1 MANTWYTNIQDF
13 LDLDG
18 LPPVDLP
25 HAGELL
31 LDYFGSIIEA
41 VTTRDERSTTKTTD
55 IECRRRPRHR
65 RCSGRII
72 AAIDEGDPDTIR
84 WICPACSDNGFI
96 SGWQES
102 IWDERQAPHNKR
114 LHRIADK
121 PGSR

>member
-41 VTTRDERSTTKTTD
+41 VTTRDGRSRTKTTD

-96 SGWQES
+96 SGWRES
-102 IWDERQAPHNKR
+102 IWDERPPHNKR
-114 LHRIADK
+114 SHRIADK

>member
-25 HAGELL
+25 HAGKLL

-55 IECRRRPRHR
+55 IECRRRSRHQ
-65 RCSGRII
+65 RCGGRII
-72 AAIDEGDPDTIR
+72 AAIDEEDPDTIR
-84 WICPACSDNGFI
+84 WTCPACSDNGFI

-102 IWDERQAPHNKR
+102 IWDETRASHNKR

>member
-41 VTTRDERSTTKTTD
+41 VTSRDEQSRS
-55 IECRRRPRHR
+55 
-65 RCSGRII
+65 SGDVVFYF
-72 AAIDEGDPDTIR
+72 AI
-84 WICPACSDNGFI
+84 F
-96 SGWQES
+96 
-102 IWDERQAPHNKR
+102 
-114 LHRIADK
+114 
-121 PGSR
+121 PGMI